1 MATRRALESASHAMQ
16 LPTVSAKPSR
26 RVVGPGAEITC
37 PPLFHNFADSMSIA
51 NESRREE
58 TNDDDD
64 ERVPFRIL
72 LLADRILNDS

>member
-37 PPLFHNFADSMSIA
+37 PLSFTTLRTQCQLLMKAGERRRTMMMNGFSFGSFFWPIA
-51 NESRREE
+51 
-58 TNDDDD
+58 
-64 ERVPFRIL
+64 F
-72 LLADRILNDS
+72 

>member
-58 TNDDDD
+58 TNDDD
-64 ERVPFRIL
+64 ERVLFRL
-72 LLADRILNDS
+72 LLRADHILKDS

>member
-58 TNDDDD
+58 TNDDD
-64 ERVPFRIL
+64 ERVLFRL
-72 LLADRILNDS
+72 LLRADCILNDS